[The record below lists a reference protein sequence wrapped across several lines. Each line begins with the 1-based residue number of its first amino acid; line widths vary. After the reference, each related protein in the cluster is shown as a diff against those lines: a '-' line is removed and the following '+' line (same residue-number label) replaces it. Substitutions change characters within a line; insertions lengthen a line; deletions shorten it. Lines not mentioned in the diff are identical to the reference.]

1 MRNSKN
7 ERGSASTKMII
18 VAVVL
23 FLAGHAGYAYVPVA
37 YCGQSLQQDMQTAV
51 LQATALPDKSNP
63 LDVARNQINKS
74 GAANGMPAGTPI
86 EVKSNG
92 GTVSAHVKFSKK
104 VALLPFG
111 LGNYTYEF
119 DYTASPAGFINKQ

>member
-1 MRNSKN
+1 MKNRQN

-23 FLAGHAGYAYVPVA
+23 FLLGHAGYVYIPVA
-37 YCGQSLQQDMQTAV
+37 YGGQSLRQDMQTAV

-63 LDVARNQINKS
+63 LEVAKNQINKS
-74 GAANGMPAGTPI
+74 MVANSVPAGTPI
-86 EVKSNG
+86 DVKSTG
-92 GTVSAHVKFSKK
+92 GTVSAHVKFSQKLT
-104 VALLPFG
+104 LLPFG

-119 DYTASPAGFINKQ
+119 DYTASPAGFMTK

>member
-1 MRNSKN
+1 MKNRKN

-23 FLAGHAGYAYVPVA
+23 FLVGHAGYKYVPVA
-37 YCGQSLQQDMQTAV
+37 YGGQSFMQDMQTEV
-51 LQATALPDKSNP
+51 VKATALPSSSNP
-63 LDVARNQINKS
+63 TEVAKNNIYKAGLQ
-74 GAANGMPAGTPI
+74 NGMPANTPI
-86 EVKSNG
+86 EVKSTG
-92 GTVSAHVKFSKK
+92 GTVSAHVKYSQK

-119 DYTASPAGFINKQ
+119 DHTASPAGFMAKQ